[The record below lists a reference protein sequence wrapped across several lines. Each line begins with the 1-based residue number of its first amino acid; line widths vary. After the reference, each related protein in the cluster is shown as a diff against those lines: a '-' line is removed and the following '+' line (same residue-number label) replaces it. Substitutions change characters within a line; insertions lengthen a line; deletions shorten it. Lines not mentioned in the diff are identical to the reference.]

1 MNSAEKLRDQHNMN
15 TFGMSHA
22 ELEQL
27 IFDNEDR
34 LPMLAAGILSD
45 IQELINSAP
54 DSMTFRDQIRKQLNV
69 AKYALFTEAA

>member
-27 IFDNEDR
+27 IFANEDR
-34 LPMLAAGILSD
+34 LP
-45 IQELINSAP
+45 NP
-54 DSMTFRDQIRKQLNV
+54 DSWL
-69 AKYALFTEAA
+69 L